1 MITIGDWRLAIGA
14 LALVALAGCPAR
26 PAANPPINPLAI
38 AAWHGQ
44 PQAVA
49 AVLFLTSID
58 PRGERTS
65 VTLNLWHAADGRTRV
80 LLTKVD
86 HDVLSALISS
96 DGSFTAYAPRSD
108 RKTSGELA
116 DPQLPSG
123 LADLRLLVAEVVDGP
138 LSPGF
143 VAGSGDQS
151 NILTGRSGNFQTR
164 ITVDPISTEVR
175 EKTLSQAD
183 GRLVYH
189 LRYTQYKA
197 FDGLHRP
204 YKVEATASDGSTLI
218 AYLRRFDALG
228 DISAERMRLTIP
240 ASAQAV
246 VPADFLEHLD
256 Q

>member
-1 MITIGDWRLAIGA
+1 MAPGYRRWAMGT
-14 LALVALAGCPAR
+14 LALVALTGCPSR
-26 PAANPPINPLAI
+26 PAAHPLVDPLAI

-49 AVLFLTSID
+49 AVLYLASSD

-80 LLTKVD
+80 LLTKAD
-86 HDVLSALISS
+86 QDVLSALIGS

-123 LADLRLLVAEVVDGP
+123 LADLRLLIAEVIDGP
-138 LSPGF
+138 LPPGF
-143 VAGSGDQS
+143 VAAAGDQS
-151 NILTGRSGNFQTR
+151 NILTGRSGNFQVR
-164 ITVDPISTEVR
+164 ISVDPHSAEVR
-175 EKTLSQAD
+175 EKSLNLPD

-204 YKVEATASDGSTLI
+204 GKVEATASDGSTLI

-228 DISAERMRLTIP
+228 DISAKRMSLTIP
-240 ASAQAV
+240 ETAQAV
-246 VPADFLEHLD
+246 APAEFLEHLD